1 MKNCIKTNI
10 DLLNRIWYNYH
21 EGINMET
28 IITVFLILAIWIV
41 PIPLGIKKAKQ
52 NGHSPHWMW
61 FGILPIYGWL
71 AFLILCIAPKMKKCA
86 SCGER
91 NKLYAKYCQRCNN
104 AFEESTIIEY
114 KPETKKHKIIK
125 ISSIIGAIMV
135 FCIIMIVLVNGIFK
149 NSEVYKMTLEILN
162 NNTQAQTVL
171 NKEIKS
177 SGFISGN
184 ISTSGSSGN
193 ANLSFSVTG
202 STGKVK
208 IYVIGIK
215 EIDGWKIVKLYIQDK
230 ELIKIID
237 E

>member
-1 MKNCIKTNI
+1 
-10 DLLNRIWYNYH
+10 
-21 EGINMET
+21 MET
-28 IITVFLILAIWIV
+28 IISFFLALAIWIV
-41 PIPLGIKKAKQ
+41 PIPLGIKKARQ

-61 FGILPIYGWL
+61 FGIFPIYGWL
-71 AFLILCIAPKMKKCA
+71 AFLILCIVPKMKKCA
-86 SCGER
+86 NCGE
-91 NKLYAKYCQRCNN
+91 KSKVYAKYCQSCNN

-114 KPETKKHKIIK
+114 KPETKQHKIIK
-125 ISSIIGAIMV
+125 ISAIIGAIMV
-135 FCIIMIVLVNGIFK
+135 FFIIFYLFIGSTFK
-149 NSEVYKMTLEILN
+149 NTEIYKMTLEILN

-177 SGFISGN
+177 SGFISGS

-208 IYVIGIK
+208 IHVIGIK

-237 E
+237 EQ